1 MSLRDVQVNMRL
13 AILCSG
19 QAGQHRGMLDELLA
33 APECEPVRQAASAAL
48 GRDVAEW
55 WSELDEQEIFLNANA
70 QFAIAYYQIATWTRI
85 ARLLPEI
92 SLVAGYSLGELI
104 AYFVAGALDAAET
117 FKLVRARARLMDA
130 AAAGNSTG
138 GGCMALWRGRV
149 SPATLAARD
158 RAIAA
163 YGLDVAIKRRT
174 GEEVLAGPVDAIA
187 RFVADL
193 QAANPNLVRLPVTI
207 PAHTHYLAAA
217 ADSFRDILRASSIAP
232 PRMTVLRAVDAV
244 PVRSRDQAIDALS
257 RQIATT
263 IRWDRCMDALTEFG
277 IDTVIELGPGNDLA
291 RLVEAEHPQIAARAV
306 DDFGD
311 YRALADWLGYS
322 NWHSIQQ

>member
-1 MSLRDVQVNMRL
+1 MRL

-19 QAGQHRGMLDELLA
+19 QAGQHHGMLDELLA
-33 APECEPVRQAASAAL
+33 ALECAPVRQAASAAL
-48 GRDVAEW
+48 GRNIAEW
-55 WSELDEQEIFLNANA
+55 WSRLDEKEIFLNANA
-70 QFAIAYYQIATWTRI
+70 QFAIAFYQIATWTRI

-104 AYFVAGALDAAET
+104 SYHVAGSLDAAET

-130 AAAGNSTG
+130 AAAGSTG

-158 RAIAA
+158 QAIAD

-174 GEEVLAGPVDAIA
+174 GEEVLAGPGDAIA

-193 QAANPNLVRLPVTI
+193 QTSNPNLVRLPVTI
-207 PAHTHYLAAA
+207 PAHSHYLAAA
-217 ADSFRDILRASSIAP
+217 AASFRDALCASSIAS
-232 PRMTVLRAVDAV
+232 PRVTVLGTVDATA
-244 PVRSRDQAIDALS
+244 VRSRDQAIDALS
-257 RQIATT
+257 RQISTT
-263 IRWDRCMDALTEFG
+263 IRWDRCMDALVEFG

-291 RLVEAEHPQIAARAV
+291 RLVEAENPGIRARAV
-306 DDFGD
+306 GDFGD
-311 YRALADWLGYS
+311 YRALADWLS
-322 NWHSIQQ
+322 

>member
-1 MSLRDVQVNMRL
+1 MRL

-19 QAGQHRGMLDELLA
+19 QAGQRRDMLDELLA
-33 APECEPVRQAASAAL
+33 APECGVVRQAASEVL
-48 GRDVAEW
+48 GQDIAKW
-55 WSELDEQEIFLNANA
+55 WDGLGEKEIFLNTNA

-117 FKLVRARARLMDA
+117 FKLVRERARLMDA
-130 AAAGNSTG
+130 AATG
-138 GGCMALWRGRV
+138 SDGSCMALWRGRV

-158 RAIAA
+158 RSIAA

-174 GEEVLAGPVDAIA
+174 GEEVLAGPSDAIA

-207 PAHTHYLAAA
+207 PSHTHYLAAA
-217 ADSFRDILRASSIAP
+217 ADSFRDVLCASSIAP
-232 PRMTVLRAVDAV
+232 PRVTVLRAVDAA

-263 IRWDRCMDALTEFG
+263 IRWDRCMDALAEFG
-277 IDTVIELGPGNDLA
+277 IDAVIELGPGNDLA
-291 RLVEAEHPQIAARAV
+291 RLVEAEQPQIAARAV
-306 DDFGD
+306 DDFGN
-311 YRALADWLGYS
+311 YRALADWLG
-322 NWHSIQQ
+322 

>member
-1 MSLRDVQVNMRL
+1 MRL

-19 QAGQHRGMLDELLA
+19 QAGQHRGMLDGLLA

-48 GRDVAEW
+48 GRDVTEW
-55 WSELDEQEIFLNANA
+55 WGELDEKEIFLNANA

-104 AYFVAGALDAAET
+104 AYHVAGALDAAET

-130 AAAGNSTG
+130 AAGSD

-158 RAIAA
+158 RAIAD

-174 GEEVLAGPVDAIA
+174 GEEVLAGPSDAIA

-207 PAHTHYLAAA
+207 PSHTHYLAAA
-217 ADSFRDILRASSIAP
+217 ADSFRDILCASSIAP
-232 PRMTVLRAVDAV
+232 PRVTVLRAVDAV

-263 IRWDRCMDALTEFG
+263 IRWDRCMDALAEFG
-277 IDTVIELGPGNDLA
+277 IDAVIELGPGNDLA
-291 RLVEAEHPQIAARAV
+291 RLLEAEHPQIRARAV

-311 YRALADWLGYS
+311 YRALADWLG
-322 NWHSIQQ
+322 

>member
-1 MSLRDVQVNMRL
+1 MRL

-19 QAGQHRGMLDELLA
+19 QAGQHRGMLDGLLA

-48 GRDVAEW
+48 GRDVTEW
-55 WSELDEQEIFLNANA
+55 WGELDEKEIFLNANA

-104 AYFVAGALDAAET
+104 AYHVAGALDAAET

-130 AAAGNSTG
+130 AAGSD

-158 RAIAA
+158 RAIAD

-174 GEEVLAGPVDAIA
+174 GEEVLAGPSDAIA

-207 PAHTHYLAAA
+207 PSHTHYLAAA
-217 ADSFRDILRASSIAP
+217 ADSFRDILCASSIAP
-232 PRMTVLRAVDAV
+232 PRVTVLRAVDAV

-263 IRWDRCMDALTEFG
+263 IRWDRCMDALAEFG
-277 IDTVIELGPGNDLA
+277 IDAVIELGPGNDLA
-291 RLVEAEHPQIAARAV
+291 RLVEAEQPHIAAHAV

-311 YRALADWLGYS
+311 YRALADWLG
-322 NWHSIQQ
+322 

>member
-1 MSLRDVQVNMRL
+1 MRL

-19 QAGQHRGMLDELLA
+19 QAGQHRGMLDGLLA

-48 GRDVAEW
+48 GRDVSEW
-55 WSELDEQEIFLNANA
+55 WGELDEKEIFLNANA

-85 ARLLPEI
+85 ARLLPET

-104 AYFVAGALDAAET
+104 AYHVAGALDAAET
-117 FKLVRARARLMDA
+117 FKLVRERARLMDA
-130 AAAGNSTG
+130 AAGSD

-158 RAIAA
+158 RAIAD

-174 GEEVLAGPVDAIA
+174 GEEVLAGPSDAVA

-207 PAHTHYLAAA
+207 PSHTHYLAAA
-217 ADSFRDILRASSIAP
+217 ADAFRDILCASLIAP
-232 PRMTVLRAVDAV
+232 PRVTVLRAVDAV

-263 IRWDRCMDALTEFG
+263 IRWDRCMDALAEFG
-277 IDTVIELGPGNDLA
+277 IDAVIELGPGNDLA
-291 RLVEAEHPQIAARAV
+291 RLVEAEHPQIRARAV

-311 YRALADWLGYS
+311 YRALADWLG
-322 NWHSIQQ
+322 

>member
-1 MSLRDVQVNMRL
+1 MRL

-19 QAGQHRGMLDELLA
+19 QAGQHRGMLDGLLA

-48 GRDVAEW
+48 GRDVAAW
-55 WSELDEQEIFLNANA
+55 WNGLDEQAIFLNANA

-104 AYFVAGALDAAET
+104 AYHVAGALDAAET
-117 FKLVRARARLMDA
+117 FRLVRARARLMDA
-130 AAAGNSTG
+130 AAAGSG

-158 RAIAA
+158 RAIADC
-163 YGLDVAIKRRT
+163 GLDIAIKRRT
-174 GEEVLAGPVDAIA
+174 GEEVLAGPSDAVA
-187 RFVADL
+187 RFVADFR
-193 QAANPNLVRLPVTI
+193 AANPSLVRLPVTI

-217 ADSFRDILRASSIAP
+217 ADSFRDVLSASAIAP
-232 PRMTVLRAVDAV
+232 PRVTVLGSVDAA
-244 PVRSRDQAIDALS
+244 PVRSRDQAIAALS

-263 IRWDRCMDALTEFG
+263 IRWDRCMDALAEFG
-277 IDTVIELGPGNDLA
+277 IDAAIELGPGNDLA
-291 RLVEAEHPQIAARAV
+291 RLVEAEQPQIRTRAV
-306 DDFGD
+306 GDFGD

-322 NWHSIQQ
+322 NLHSIQQ

>member
-1 MSLRDVQVNMRL
+1 MRL

-19 QAGQHRGMLDELLA
+19 QAGQHRGMLDGLLA
-33 APECEPVRQAASAAL
+33 APECEPVHQAASAAL
-48 GRDVAEW
+48 GRDVSEW
-55 WSELDEQEIFLNANA
+55 WSGLDEKEIFLNANA

-104 AYFVAGALDAAET
+104 AYHVAGALDAAET

-130 AAAGNSTG
+130 AAGSD
-138 GGCMALWRGRV
+138 GGCMALWRGRI

-158 RAIAA
+158 RAIAD

-174 GEEVLAGPVDAIA
+174 GEEVLAGPSDAIA

-207 PAHTHYLAAA
+207 PSHTHYLAAA
-217 ADSFRDILRASSIAP
+217 ADSFRDILCTSSIAP

-257 RQIATT
+257 RQISTT
-263 IRWDRCMDALTEFG
+263 IRWDRCMDALAEFG
-277 IDTVIELGPGNDLA
+277 IDAVIELGPGNDLA
-291 RLVEAEHPQIAARAV
+291 RLVEAEHPQIRARAV

-311 YRALADWLGYS
+311 YRALANWLG
-322 NWHSIQQ
+322 

>member
-1 MSLRDVQVNMRL
+1 MRL

-19 QAGQHRGMLDELLA
+19 QAGQHRGMLDGLLA

-48 GRDVAEW
+48 GRDVTEW
-55 WSELDEQEIFLNANA
+55 WGELDEKEIFLNANA

-92 SLVAGYSLGELI
+92 SLIAGYSLGELI
-104 AYFVAGALDAAET
+104 AYHVAGALDAAET
-117 FKLVRARARLMDA
+117 FKLVRERARLMDA
-130 AAAGNSTG
+130 AAGSD

-158 RAIAA
+158 RAIAD

-174 GEEVLAGPVDAIA
+174 GEEVLAGPSDAIA

-207 PAHTHYLAAA
+207 PSHTHYLAAA
-217 ADSFRDILRASSIAP
+217 ADSFRDILCASSIAP
-232 PRMTVLRAVDAV
+232 PRVTVLRAVDAV

-263 IRWDRCMDALTEFG
+263 IRWDRCMDALAEFG
-277 IDTVIELGPGNDLA
+277 IDAVIELGPGNDLA
-291 RLVEAEHPQIAARAV
+291 RLVEAEHPQIRARAV

-311 YRALADWLGYS
+311 YRTLADWLG
-322 NWHSIQQ
+322 

>member
-1 MSLRDVQVNMRL
+1 MRL

-19 QAGQHRGMLDELLA
+19 QAGQHRGMLDGLLA

-48 GRDVAEW
+48 GRDVAAW
-55 WSELDEQEIFLNANA
+55 WNGLDEQAIFLNANA
-70 QFAIAYYQIATWTRI
+70 QFAIAYYQVATWTRI

-104 AYFVAGALDAAET
+104 AYHVAGALDAEET
-117 FKLVRARARLMDA
+117 FKLVRARALLMDA
-130 AAAGNSTG
+130 ATTG
-138 GGCMALWRGRV
+138 SGTGGCMALWRGRV

-158 RAIAA
+158 RAIADC
-163 YGLDVAIKRRT
+163 GLDIAIKRRT
-174 GEEVLAGPVDAIA
+174 GEEVLAGPSDAIA
-187 RFVADL
+187 RFVADFR
-193 QAANPNLVRLPVTI
+193 AANPSLVRLPVTI

-217 ADSFRDILRASSIAP
+217 ADSFRDVLSASAIAP
-232 PRMTVLRAVDAV
+232 PRVTVLGSVDAA
-244 PVRSRDQAIDALS
+244 PVRSRDQAIAALS

-263 IRWDRCMDALTEFG
+263 IRWDRCMDALAEFG
-277 IDTVIELGPGNDLA
+277 IDAAIELGPGNDLA
-291 RLVEAEHPQIAARAV
+291 RLVEAEQPQIRTRAV

-322 NWHSIQQ
+322 NLHSIQQ

>member
-1 MSLRDVQVNMRL
+1 MRL

-19 QAGQHRGMLDELLA
+19 QAGQHRGMLDGLLA

-48 GRDVAEW
+48 GRDVTEW
-55 WSELDEQEIFLNANA
+55 WGELDEKEIFLNANA

-104 AYFVAGALDAAET
+104 AYHVAGALDAAET
-117 FKLVRARARLMDA
+117 FKLVRERARLMDA
-130 AAAGNSTG
+130 AAGSD

-158 RAIAA
+158 RAIAD

-174 GEEVLAGPVDAIA
+174 GEEVLAGPSDAIA

-207 PAHTHYLAAA
+207 PSHTHYLAAA
-217 ADSFRDILRASSIAP
+217 ADSFRDILCASSIAP
-232 PRMTVLRAVDAV
+232 PRVTVLRAVDAV

-263 IRWDRCMDALTEFG
+263 IRWDRCMDALAEFG
-277 IDTVIELGPGNDLA
+277 IDAVIELGPGNDLA
-291 RLVEAEHPQIAARAV
+291 RLVEAEHPQIRARAV

-311 YRALADWLGYS
+311 YRALADWLG
-322 NWHSIQQ
+322 